1 MTFRTFLADRRLH
14 IAAGVVAA
22 LIAIALILLAMMPWG
37 AFKPSIQRGLSERF
51 GRPVTI
57 GAVERVDS
65 FSFTPTVEIRN
76 LRVPQ
81 AAWAGSGDLARI
93 ERVRVRFS
101 AFQLLFG
108 RFSPGTIDVD
118 GAHLAL
124 VRDVDRRNNWAK
136 PGEAGGGGSP
146 LALKGLR
153 IANSVILYRDAF
165 QDRSLAVKISAD
177 PATGVTIKGS
187 GKVRGEAVTIA
198 AHGPAIEGA
207 AGKPWP
213 FHAAIDG
220 AALTMAVNGVADAPL
235 DLTHMTLDATARAD
249 DLKFVDAI
257 IEAGLFGSKPVQLS
271 AHVRRDGTAWKVSG
285 VTGRIGSSDIA
296 GHVDVDKVDGR
307 TKLKGEISSNA
318 LNFDDFVSRAGAAAA
333 QAARQKTGLRLVPDT
348 RINIRKITHTDGTIA
363 FTARHLVGHGH
374 SALAAMK
381 GVLTLDHQLLTISGF
396 TLQLRRGAITG
407 SMRVDQRGGRPV
419 PLVTIDLAMRDS
431 SIPAL
436 AGGGGDVDGRVDGR
450 VKLTGTGSTI
460 REVAGASNG
469 TIGLVARDGT
479 LPAEIASQLGFDV
492 VHGLFGSGDEPA
504 GLRCMVLRLAVRN
517 GVGTADPF
525 LIDTTASQ
533 AIGHGTVTFPSE
545 AMGLSLTGTP
555 KGNVI
560 IKLPG
565 AIIVSGTIRE
575 PHVGTTPGVKSV
587 GNIFKAIGRAISGDN
602 GPRATDADCEGL
614 AKRALGG

>member
-1 MTFRTFLADRRLH
+1 MNIRTVFADRRLQL
-14 IAAGVVAA
+14 IAGGVLA
-22 LIAIALILLAMMPWG
+22 LLAIALIILAMMPWG
-37 AFKPSIQRGLSERF
+37 AFKPSIERGLSERF

-57 GAVERVDS
+57 GAVKRLDS
-65 FSFTPTVEIRN
+65 FSFTPTVEIHT

-81 AAWAGSGDLARI
+81 AAWAGTGDLARI

-118 GAHLAL
+118 GARLVL
-124 VRDVDRRNNWAK
+124 VRDRDRRNNWAR
-136 PGEAGGGGSP
+136 PDGETRGGGGP
-146 LALKGLR
+146 LVLKGLR
-153 IANSVILYRDAF
+153 ITNATILYRDAF
-165 QDRSLAVKISAD
+165 QDRSFAAKVSAD
-177 PATGVTIKGS
+177 PATGVTIKGT
-187 GKVRGEAVTIA
+187 GIVRGEHVTLA
-198 AHGPAIEGA
+198 AHGPAIEQA

-220 AALTMAVNGVADAPL
+220 AALTMAVNGVADGPL
-235 DLTHMTLDATARAD
+235 DLSHMRFDATARAD

-271 AHVRRDGTAWKVSG
+271 AHVQRDGTAWKVSG

-307 TKLKGEISSNA
+307 TKLKGEVSSNA
-318 LNFDDFVSRAGAAAA
+318 LNFDDFASRAGTAAT
-333 QAARQKTGLRLVPDT
+333 QAMRQRIGPLLVPDT

-363 FTARHLVGHGH
+363 FTARRLVGQG
-374 SALAAMK
+374 ALAAMK
-381 GVLTLDHQLLTISGF
+381 GVLTLDHQLMTISPF
-396 TLQLRRGAITG
+396 TLQLTRGTITG
-407 SMRVDQRGGRPV
+407 SMRVDQRGGRAV
-419 PLVTIDLAMRDS
+419 PLVTINLAMRGS

-450 VKLTGTGSTI
+450 VKLSGTGSTI
-460 REVAGASNG
+460 REVVGASNG

-479 LPAEIASQLGFDV
+479 LPADIASQLGFDV

-504 GLRCMVLRLAVRN
+504 GLRCVVLRLGVRN

-575 PHVGTTPGVKSV
+575 PHVAATPGVKSV

-602 GPRATDADCEGL
+602 GPRATDADCDGL
-614 AKRALGG
+614 ARRALGG